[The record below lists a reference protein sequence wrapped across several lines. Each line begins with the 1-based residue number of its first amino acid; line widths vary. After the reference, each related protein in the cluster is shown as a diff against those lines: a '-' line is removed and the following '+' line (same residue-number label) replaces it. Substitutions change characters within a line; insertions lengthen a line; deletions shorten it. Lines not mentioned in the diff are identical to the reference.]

1 LLLFFVLQERAD
13 TDRQVFSLDFSSK
26 FINRLPICL
35 YRQYFNKKQSSIQD
49 PFHQK
54 NNNPNNQQNHQTKH
68 QLENINQQTKSFFR
82 MNTITFNIFYNSAAV
97 IRFPSEYVNKTILLY
112 LFGVQNP

>member
-1 LLLFFVLQERAD
+1 MFCKKEQIL
-13 TDRQVFSLDFSSK
+13 TDKYSRW
-26 FINRLPICL
+26 I
-35 YRQYFNKKQSSIQD
+35 
-49 PFHQK
+49 FHQNSSTDYPFAFTDNISIK
-54 NNNPNNQQNHQTKH
+54 NNPNNQQNHQTKH
-68 QLENINQQTKSFFR
+68 QLENINQQTKSFFC

>member
-35 YRQYFNKKQSSIQD
+35 YRQYFNKKQPSIQD

-68 QLENINQQTKSFFR
+68 QLENINQQTKSFFC